1 MEQSQTMEKLQQE
14 VDLYINGFK
23 EGYFPSDGTGCQVD

>member
-1 MEQSQTMEKLQQE
+1 MEQSKTMEKLQHE

-23 EGYFPSDGTGCQVD
+23 EGYFPPME

>member
-23 EGYFPSDGTGCQVD
+23 EGYFPRWNWLPG